1 MPDGNAEKGRKA
13 ETPAKTDKP
22 PKADGARKRSANQAP
37 PEGNAGGKC
46 RAEIRA
52 EIRAETQTGNNG
64 RKYPAGTTKTK
75 KTFFNE
81 LL

>member
-22 PKADGARKRSANQAP
+22 RKGRRSAETLREP
-37 PEGNAGGKC
+37 SPAGGKYRAEMPGGNTDREQ
-46 RAEIRA
+46 RAEIPG
-52 EIRAETQTGNNG
+52 GNNENE
-64 RKYPAGTTKTK
+64 

>member
-22 PKADGARKRSANQAP
+22 PKAGGARKRSANQARP
-37 PEGNAGGKC
+37 GGKR

-52 EIRAETQTGNNG
+52 EIRAELRAETPGGNADREQRAEIPGGNNE
-64 RKYPAGTTKTK
+64 
-75 KTFFNE
+75 NE
-81 LL
+81 KNIF